1 MSETMELLKTAMG
14 MAGALGRYQGLIKF
28 VRQNPDYYSHEQLL
42 DELFKLDDEA
52 NAQLDALETELSE
65 ESDKPGMFIDDK
77 EWEKEM
83 GR

>member
-1 MSETMELLKTAMG
+1 MKSWLL
-14 MAGALGRYQGLIKF
+14 F
-28 VRQNPDYYSHEQLL
+28 F
-42 DELFKLDDEA
+42 LFIINFEA